1 MSYVRV
7 YKGEQLFESMTFSD
21 YDTASRIADNRR
33 ACGYEVIVTR
43 I

>member
-7 YKGEQLFESMTFSD
+7 YRGPQLFESATFTED
-21 YDTASRIADNRR
+21 YRAEMFAANRR